1 MTKPL
6 YEKVLNDERLQ
17 DVPILHIIKVLDIIA
32 LIESEENERIEQ
44 S

>member
-6 YEKVLNDERLQ
+6 YEKVLNDGRLQ